1 MMRIRLIFV
10 LIAFCSLAVRAEYLD
25 SDSIDHTARYDSL
38 APLHGNW
45 FQQLMQTN
53 FHINDP
59 RIQYPRF
66 PRFCLKVYN
75 WGDKT
80 FNSYDPAYVSGTGKN
95 WKLYVKSENWNQSYR
110 YVFSLFN
117 QNNVAVRSA
126 FNCDLGISLNFMAV
140 GISYTRA
147 MDESIYGRKNNRQTF
162 DFSFTCSRFSAEVLS
177 QKTNG
182 DAFIDRYGDYEG
194 GKYIHMPFEG
204 LSQSQSSITAFYFFN
219 HNKYSQAAAYC
230 YSKYQLKSAGSFIGG
245 LRWSH
250 RKLIMDF
257 SDLPDDMKEA
267 NPEFPLISTFNYN
280 EYSLLGGYAYNWVV
294 NKHLLY
300 NITAMPCLGY
310 RKSELHNFA
319 RSRREMVSANIL
331 ARMSL
336 TYNYKLLFCG
346 IIVKFDG
353 GFILNKNYEFFNS
366 TQYGTAIVGIRF

>member
-1 MMRIRLIFV
+1 MMRKVLLFV

-25 SDSIDHTARYDSL
+25 ADTIDRVTRNDSL

-45 FQQLMQTN
+45 LQQLMQTN
-53 FHINDP
+53 FRINDP

-66 PRFCLKVYN
+66 PKFCLKVYN

-95 WKLYVKSENWNQSYR
+95 WKLYVKSENWNQSYH

-117 QNNVAVRSA
+117 RNNVSVRSA
-126 FNCDLGISLNFMAV
+126 INCDLGISLNFMAV
-140 GISYTRA
+140 GLSYTRA
-147 MDESIYGRKNNRQTF
+147 MDKSIYGSKNNRQTF

-177 QKTNG
+177 QKTKGN
-182 DAFIDRYGDYEG
+182 AFVDRFGDYED

-204 LSQSQSSITAFYFFN
+204 LTQSQSSVTAFYFFN

-245 LRWSH
+245 LRWGS
-250 RKLIMDF
+250 RKLVMDF
-257 SDLPDDMKEA
+257 SDLPDEMKSA
-267 NPEFPLISTFNYN
+267 NPEFPLISSFKYT
-280 EYSLLGGYAYNWVV
+280 EYSILTGYAHNWVL
-294 NKHLLY
+294 NKHLLL
-300 NITAMPCLGY
+300 NVTAMPCFGY
-310 RKSELHNFA
+310 RKSELHDFEHN
-319 RSRREMVSANIL
+319 RREMLSANIL

-346 IIVKFDG
+346 LVMKFDG

-366 TQYGTAIVGIRF
+366 TQYATAIVGIRF